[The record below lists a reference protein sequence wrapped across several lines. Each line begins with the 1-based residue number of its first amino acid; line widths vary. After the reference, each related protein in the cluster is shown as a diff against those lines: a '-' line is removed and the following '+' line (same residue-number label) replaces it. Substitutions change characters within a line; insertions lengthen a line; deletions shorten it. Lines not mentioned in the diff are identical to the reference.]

1 MVRDDIE
8 RRPVLHEIPAVMLRW
23 HQPWRLGLVVGAFVV
38 AAGCGTASRAVVDDD
53 GGNGTPSGTPDGP
66 EAGAFETRD
75 AHVEAGQLAAVAHLQ
90 GKVVAP
96 NGTLPIG
103 GALVYVTD
111 REPAPIP
118 DKAYC
123 DTCITLSPFDGYGY
137 SKPDGTFDIP
147 AYRTGSQY
155 LVVQKGQFRRVRRV
169 EVVSGDQRVDP
180 SASRLPSKNAPV
192 SGDTIP
198 KIAIANGGFDKVD
211 STLSNLGLEEFY
223 VYGYDFIARPPGIDV
238 KKGADALFGSAEEM
252 GKYHIVL
259 LPCATFSFSDD
270 NGATT
275 CGSPSART
283 QAALRTYVDGGG
295 KLYVTDYSYEAVRQ
309 TWPGMITWYD
319 RNMRALPNDAS
330 GLGTACRSGDEDTPG
345 IVDDPALKTWLSAL
359 GDSAITLQASF
370 TRMQKVSPRPGVD
383 PKGNPVTIT
392 PKVWMSSQIAGQTI
406 PATVSFEQR
415 CGRVLMSSYH
425 CEGGSGATLLPQ
437 EKALFYTLLEVGVC
451 VGDLPPPPPP
461 R

>member
-1 MVRDDIE
+1 MR
-8 RRPVLHEIPAVMLRW
+8 A
-23 HQPWRLGLVVGAFVV
+23 QPRLALALGAGLLAGVV
-38 AAGCGTASRAVVDDD
+38 AQACGSSTRATVGDDAGEGSP
-53 GGNGTPSGTPDGP
+53 GGGTPPGEAGSFETTDGRAP
-66 EAGAFETRD
+66 EAGSL
-75 AHVEAGQLAAVAHLQ
+75 VPVAYLQ

-111 REPAPIP
+111 RAPDAIP

-123 DTCITLSPFDGYGY
+123 DTCVTLSPFEGYGY
-137 SKPDGTFDIP
+137 SKPDGTFEIP
-147 AYRTGSQY
+147 AYRTGSAY
-155 LVVQKGQFRRVRRV
+155 LVVQKGQFRRVRRID
-169 EVVSGDQRVDP
+169 VVAGDQRVAPD
-180 SASRLPSKNAPV
+180 ATRLPSKNAPAV
-192 SGDTIP
+192 GDTIP
-198 KIAIANGGFDKVD
+198 KIAIANGGFDHID
-211 STLSNLGLEEFY
+211 ATLSNLGVEEFY

-238 KKGADALFGSAEEM
+238 KKGTDALFGSAEEM

-283 QAALRTYVDGGG
+283 QAALRTYVEGGG

-309 TWPGMITWYD
+309 TWPGIITWYD
-319 RNMRALPNDAS
+319 RNMRALPNDATA
-330 GLGTACRSGDEDTPG
+330 LGTACRSGDEDTPG
-345 IVDDPALKTWLSAL
+345 VVDDPGLKTWLTAL
-359 GDSAITLQASF
+359 GDTSITLQASF
-370 TRMQKVSPRPGVD
+370 TRIQKVSPRPGVD
-383 PKGNPVTIT
+383 AKGNPVTIT
-392 PKVWMSSQIAGQTI
+392 PKVWMSSQAAGQTI

-425 CEGGSGATLLPQ
+425 CEGGSGAALLPQ
-437 EKALFYTLLEVGVC
+437 EKALFFTLLEVGVC
-451 VGDLPPPPPP
+451 VGELPPPPPP